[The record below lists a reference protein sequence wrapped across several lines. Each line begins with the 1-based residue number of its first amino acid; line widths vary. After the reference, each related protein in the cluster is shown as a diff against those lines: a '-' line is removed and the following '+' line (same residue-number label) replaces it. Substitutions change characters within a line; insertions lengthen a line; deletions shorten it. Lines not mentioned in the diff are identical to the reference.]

1 MSKSQV
7 QSAKDQLFQYSYHI
21 NRSQFSQ
28 HKLTIWLKVSRLI
41 NASSF
46 LNMKGILIIEDDDNV
61 RESLIELLKTRN
73 YNVVAAENG
82 AKGLML
88 AQENKP
94 SLIVCDVMM
103 PGISGFDVVE
113 SIRKDANLSHIPFIF
128 LSAKANQSDMDYGIK
143 MGANFYMT
151 KPFKVRDLFSTIENL
166 L

>member
-1 MSKSQV
+1 
-7 QSAKDQLFQYSYHI
+7 
-21 NRSQFSQ
+21 
-28 HKLTIWLKVSRLI
+28 
-41 NASSF
+41 
-46 LNMKGILIIEDDDNV
+46 MKGILIIEDDDNV

-94 SLIVCDVMM
+94 SLIVCDVIM